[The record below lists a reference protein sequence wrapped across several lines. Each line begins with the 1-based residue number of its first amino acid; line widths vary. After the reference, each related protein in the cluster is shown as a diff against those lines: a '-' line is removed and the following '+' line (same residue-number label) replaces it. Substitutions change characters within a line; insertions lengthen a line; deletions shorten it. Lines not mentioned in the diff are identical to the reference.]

1 MYFLVET
8 CSGYALVEKHI
19 SDSGLQNFSLSSFLN
34 FETKRESLN
43 SCFKLIKGKIP
54 KNLKNFL
61 VNNSKKNSPLIIN
74 DYRLLPI
81 LSRKI
86 RNAFSKI
93 IVKKFYF
100 REIRQNLINIFNKNI
115 LTEKNK
121 KTVILAQ
128 SIYRSKLKINGAK
141 VDNFLS
147 QTIRILDEL
156 DNQLNVYS
164 VRLKEWYGWHFP
176 ELSGL
181 VSDNITYARCV
192 ERFETRDKLKNS
204 DLSGLLDKNLVKNI
218 VEASEISSGVKI
230 FRDDLDSILSLCNQ
244 IISIDYFRNVLN
256 KYLKNRMYYLAPNLS
271 SIVGE
276 KVGARLISHCGSLLN
291 LSKCPSSKIQIFGA
305 EKALFK
311 ALKTHNPT
319 PKFGIIFNAKI
330 INTCDINLSGKVS
343 RIVSAKSSLCSR
355 IDALG
360 DYKFGGSFGIKNKI
374 YLEKRIRQF
383 SSLKHK
389 LNTFK

>member
-8 CSGYALVEKHI
+8 CSGYALIEKNV
-19 SDSGLQNFSLSSFLN
+19 SSSGLKRFGLSSFFN
-34 FETKRESLN
+34 FKTKRESLN
-43 SCFKLIKGKIP
+43 SCFKLIKGKLP

-61 VNNSKKNSPLIIN
+61 INNSKNNSPLIIN
-74 DYRLLPI
+74 DYRLRPL

-86 RNAFSKI
+86 GNAFSKI

-100 REIRQNLINIFNKNI
+100 REIRQNLTNIFNKNI
-115 LTEKNK
+115 LIEKNK
-121 KTVILAQ
+121 KTIILAQ

-141 VDNFLS
+141 IDNFLS
-147 QTIRILDEL
+147 QTIRILDEI
-156 DNQLNVYS
+156 DKQLNTYS

-176 ELSGL
+176 ELGAL
-181 VSDNITYARCV
+181 VSDNIIYAKCV
-192 ERFETRDKLKNS
+192 EKFETRDKLKNS
-204 DLSGLLDKNLVKNI
+204 DLSGLLNKDSIKDI
-218 VEASEISSGVKI
+218 IEASEISLGVKL
-230 FRDDLDSILSLCNQ
+230 FKDDLSSILSLCNQ
-244 IISIDYFRNVLN
+244 IISLDYFRNVLN

-319 PKFGIIFNAKI
+319 PKYGIIFNAKI

-343 RIVSAKSSLCSR
+343 RIVSAKSALCSR

-383 SSLKHK
+383 SSLNNK
-389 LNTFK
+389 LNISK